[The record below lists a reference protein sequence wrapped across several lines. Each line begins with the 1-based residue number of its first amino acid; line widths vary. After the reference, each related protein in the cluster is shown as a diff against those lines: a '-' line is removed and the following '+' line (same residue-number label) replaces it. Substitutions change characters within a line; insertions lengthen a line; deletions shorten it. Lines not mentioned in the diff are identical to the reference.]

1 VKGLRETPS
10 SALRPLNVALLTE
23 GCYPFSAGGVSTWCD
38 QLIRG
43 LPEND
48 FHMVAITG
56 DDDAQPQI
64 TMPGNVVSLT
74 AVPLWGRARPTVAR
88 TARRAGVTPSL
99 HRFLESL
106 VNPDVPQEQFE
117 TELRHLATV
126 APSGWLAF
134 ALRTDVVTESL
145 NRLWVRQHGA
155 TMSLH
160 EAMSALELLEHS
172 LRPLLLPPI
181 RADICHAVSNGLPS
195 LLALVSKW
203 TYGTPFVMSEHG
215 VYLRERYLAFASLD
229 CSWPVKS
236 ILLSFFRRLTY
247 TAYANADVI
256 APVNVY
262 NQRWEIEHGANPDSI
277 VTAFN
282 GVDAAKYP
290 LAKTEPDV
298 PTVVWVGRIDPLKD
312 LATLIE
318 GFAMVRDVIPDA
330 RLRLF
335 GPTPA
340 GNEEYE
346 RELRALVEDR
356 RVEDAVVFEGPVSP
370 VAAAYHGA
378 HVVALTSISEGLPY
392 TVIEAMM
399 CGRATVSTEVG
410 GVPEVVGDAGLLVP
424 PGNPARL
431 ASALLDVLLDVRL
444 RSRLA
449 VAARDRALS
458 CFQLD
463 RMLDTF
469 RGIYASVSP
478 IAAQSGE
485 LRERERALT

>member
-1 VKGLRETPS
+1 MKGLMGTPS
-10 SALRPLNVALLTE
+10 ATLRPLNVALLTE

-43 LPEND
+43 LPEHD
-48 FHMVAITG
+48 FHMVAITA
-56 DDDAQPQI
+56 DDDAQPEI
-64 TMPGNVVSLT
+64 AMPGNVVSLT
-74 AVPLWGRARPTVAR
+74 AVPLWGRARPIVAR
-88 TARRAGVTPSL
+88 TARRAGVRPSL

-117 TELRHLATV
+117 TELHHLATV

-172 LRPLLLPPI
+172 LRPLMLPPI

-346 RELRALVEDR
+346 QELRALVDDR
-356 RVEDAVVFEGPVSP
+356 RVGDSVAFEGPVSP

-399 CGRATVSTEVG
+399 CGRATVSTDVG

-449 VAARDRALS
+449 VAARARALS

-469 RGIYASVSP
+469 RGIYTSVSP